1 MDKFL
6 AKYTE
11 NGIEKAIIFNL
22 TETSKEQA
30 ETWLKNHNIQ
40 NFVLITEPKKPEPI
54 GENYLLFSGEVGF
67 DITVDN
73 ITDALN
79 QSKGIILDSWGGN
92 FYESLKIYDKIKLT
106 GTNPSIGVMGAC
118 ASATMQILLSTK
130 NRWATPNSVGAIHN
144 PWAEAQGD
152 NIALSNTAENLLKEK
167 NKLANLYSK
176 ETGLDVNVISDM
188 MDKTTIMTA
197 QEMLN
202 YGFIKEIKTNLNNS
216 SVEQKNDDMTKTEEL
231 AEKVNK
237 MESAWNKFLNFFG
250 DEKPKVNNIILT
262 EATGKEI
269 EFPELEDESQIA
281 VGVTANIDGA
291 PANGEFVMAGGMHDG
306 KTLVFEAGKLTEI
319 KEPAPET
326 NEEMEALV
334 AENKLLKEQIEA
346 QNAFRKNAEK
356 QINEMTAQIAEFKN
370 LVKTSGFENDVP
382 DLKDKNK
389 QPESFVFKG
398 KKQTKS

>member
-30 ETWLKNHNIQ
+30 EAWLKNHNIQ

-54 GENYLLFSGEVGF
+54 GENFLLFSGEVGF

-79 QSKGIILDSWGGN
+79 QSKCIILDSWGGN

-167 NKLANLYSK
+167 NKLANLYAK

-197 QEMLN
+197 QEMLSMN
-202 YGFIKEIKTNLNNS
+202 FIKEIKTNLNNS
-216 SVEQKNDDMTKTEEL
+216 SVEQKNDDMTNNEEL
-231 AEKVNK
+231 MNKVSTMEKVINGLK
-237 MESAWNKFLNFFG
+237 NLFA
-250 DEKPKVNNIILT
+250 DAPKVKNIILT

>member
-30 ETWLKNHNIQ
+30 EAWLKNHNIQ

-216 SVEQKNDDMTKTEEL
+216 SVEQKNDDMTNNEEL
-231 AEKVNK
+231 MNKVSTMEKVINGLK
-237 MESAWNKFLNFFG
+237 NLFA
-250 DEKPKVNNIILT
+250 DAPKAKNIILT

-291 PANGEFVMAGGMHDG
+291 PANGEFVMTGGMHDG
-306 KTLVFEAGKLTEI
+306 KTLVFEAGTLTEI

-326 NEEMEALV
+326 NEEMEALK

-356 QINEMTAQIAEFKN
+356 QINEMTAQITEFKN

-389 QPESFVFKG
+389 QPGSFVFKG

>member
-30 ETWLKNHNIQ
+30 EAWLKNHNIQ

-54 GENYLLFSGEVGF
+54 GENFLLFSGEVGF

-118 ASATMQILLSTK
+118 ASATMQILLSTE

-167 NKLANLYSK
+167 NKLANLYAK
-176 ETGLDVNVISDM
+176 ETGLDVNVISEM

-216 SVEQKNDDMTKTEEL
+216 SVEQKNDDMTNNEEL
-231 AEKVNK
+231 MNKVSTMEKVINGLK
-237 MESAWNKFLNFFG
+237 NLFA
-250 DEKPKVNNIILT
+250 DAPKVKNIILT

-370 LVKTSGFENDVP
+370 LVKTTGFENDVP

>member
-1 MDKFL
+1 
-6 AKYTE
+6 
-11 NGIEKAIIFNL
+11 
-22 TETSKEQA
+22 
-30 ETWLKNHNIQ
+30 
-40 NFVLITEPKKPEPI
+40 
-54 GENYLLFSGEVGF
+54 
-67 DITVDN
+67 
-73 ITDALN
+73 
-79 QSKGIILDSWGGN
+79 
-92 FYESLKIYDKIKLT
+92 
-106 GTNPSIGVMGAC
+106 
-118 ASATMQILLSTK
+118 
-130 NRWATPNSVGAIHN
+130 
-144 PWAEAQGD
+144 
-152 NIALSNTAENLLKEK
+152 
-167 NKLANLYSK
+167 
-176 ETGLDVNVISDM
+176 
-188 MDKTTIMTA
+188 MTA

-216 SVEQKNDDMTKTEEL
+216 SVEQKNDDMTNNEEL
-231 AEKVNK
+231 MNKVSTMEKVINGLK
-237 MESAWNKFLNFFG
+237 NLFA
-250 DEKPKVNNIILT
+250 DAPKVKNIILT

-269 EFPELEDESQIA
+269 EFPDLEDESQIA

-326 NEEMEALV
+326 NEEMEALK

>member
-11 NGIEKAIIFNL
+11 NGIQRTVVFSKSEFDKTKAEN
-22 TETSKEQA
+22 
-30 ETWLKNHNIQ
+30 WLNSRGIKN
-40 NFVLITEPKKPEPI
+40 FFFFFEPI
-54 GENYLLFSGEVGF
+54 NPVPFDENNMLIEGEVGF
-67 DITVDN
+67 DITTNKVLDV
-73 ITDALN
+73 IK
-79 QSKGIILDSWGGN
+79 SGKGIILKTYGGDLD
-92 FYESLKIYDKIKLT
+92 EGLRIYDAVKLL
-106 GTNPSIGVMGAC
+106 GVNPSIGVLGTC
-118 ASATMQILLSTK
+118 ASSGMQILLSTE
-130 NRWATPNSVGAIHN
+130 NRWATPNSLGLIHN
-144 PWAEAQGD
+144 PWTCACGDDAQMKVIANELEKSKLQIA
-152 NIALSNTAENLLKEK
+152 NIYASV
-167 NKLANLYSK
+167 S
-176 ETGLDVNVISDM
+176 G
-188 MDKTTIMTA
+188 KTTDEILAIMKEERFMGA
-197 QEMLN
+197 DEMLSMN
-202 YGFIKEIKTNLNNS
+202 FIKEIKTNLNNS
-216 SVEQKNDDMTKTEEL
+216 SVEQKNDDMTNNEEL
-231 AEKVNK
+231 MNKVSTMEKVINGLK
-237 MESAWNKFLNFFG
+237 NLFA
-250 DEKPKVNNIILT
+250 DAPKINNIILT

-319 KEPAPET
+319 KEPTPET
-326 NEEMEALV
+326 NEEMEALK
-334 AENKLLKEQIEA
+334 AENKLLKQQIEA

>member
-30 ETWLKNHNIQ
+30 EAWLKNHNIQ

-54 GENYLLFSGEVGF
+54 GENFLLFSGEVGF

-167 NKLANLYSK
+167 NKLANLYAK

-197 QEMLN
+197 QEMLSMN
-202 YGFIKEIKTNLNNS
+202 FIKEIKTNLNNS
-216 SVEQKNDDMTKTEEL
+216 SVEQKNDDMTKNEEL
-231 AEKVNK
+231 INKVSTMEKVINGLK
-237 MESAWNKFLNFFG
+237 NLFADAPRVK
-250 DEKPKVNNIILT
+250 NIILT

-269 EFPELEDESQIA
+269 EFPELEDEGQIA